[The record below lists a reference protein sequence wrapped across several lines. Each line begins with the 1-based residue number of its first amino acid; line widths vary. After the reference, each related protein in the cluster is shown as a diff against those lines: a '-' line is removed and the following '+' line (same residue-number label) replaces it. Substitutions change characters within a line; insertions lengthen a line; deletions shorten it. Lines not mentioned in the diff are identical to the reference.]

1 MVILVLAVPDFLTL
15 AQFDE
20 VFYTMLGW
28 DGLRYSVHIHE
39 QEFTSFLRRS
49 TVHRKT
55 LGEFHLRPRDTFRY
69 TCGELDLW
77 DWEVRVLA
85 SEMGRTGDEPPLCL
99 AGRGAAPPECCGG
112 PTGYRLILKRQ
123 QDGESMG
130 TPAQVETL
138 IALLTTTHSDTSPS
152 SWELLRT
159 VMDDGLRSIDQRL
172 QHYGPLEPHRFS
184 VKEANQRLAQL
195 VERGRCL
202 HEISGGRDLR
212 E

>member
-1 MVILVLAVPDFLTL
+1 
-15 AQFDE
+15 
-20 VFYTMLGW
+20 
-28 DGLRYSVHIHE
+28 
-39 QEFTSFLRRS
+39 
-49 TVHRKT
+49 
-55 LGEFHLRPRDTFRY
+55 
-69 TCGELDLW
+69 
-77 DWEVRVLA
+77 
-85 SEMGRTGDEPPLCL
+85 
-99 AGRGAAPPECCGG
+99 
-112 PTGYRLILKRQ
+112 
-123 QDGESMG
+123 MG